1 MNNDLKEK
9 VQKLPLRPGVYQ
21 FLDDRGKL
29 LYIGKATRLRQRVQ
43 SYFRSSTLLS
53 DAKKRMVHAIADVE
67 VTVVSTEPEALLLE
81 TTLIKKYKPPYNVV
95 MKDDKNFQYI
105 HITDDLYPQIETERK
120 LPLRG
125 RSGEYFGPY
134 TSGRAI
140 RHTLALLKAIFRFC
154 TTPPT
159 VDKEGNIVLPKRP
172 CLEYHLERC
181 IGPCAG
187 DVSPEEYQTMMKQ
200 IAQFLKGDYEEIRNS
215 LDSAMQR
222 ASLHRRYE
230 EAARLRDQLQAIDHM
245 MTEQKVVSSRREDAD
260 YFSLAR
266 DDKQAAVNVFTVRRG
281 KLIKQDTFILRHV
294 QDQSDNDV
302 LAAFADQYYAFTN
315 AQPREIYLST
325 QERRGRHKRMLDM
338 GIENAHQRLLQQRSS
353 VEKREERVGNGLL
366 QIAQAIGL
374 LGADAEIDDAYEV
387 LQRIEIYDNSNV
399 QGKYPVA
406 SMVVFEDGEAAKSQ
420 YRKFKIKTVEGPDDF
435 ASMREVIN
443 RRVGRLPRAKK
454 RASIANPDNKKRSIK
469 EPWPRPSLIV
479 IDGGKGQLSAAKSML
494 DAARQDIPVISLAK
508 REEEIFLPGQSNPI
522 LLKPQSDGFYL
533 MQRMRD
539 EAHRFAIG
547 FYRSRHL
554 KGLLD

>member
-1 MNNDLKEK
+1 MDTQKTVKEK
-9 VQKLPLRPGVYQ
+9 VAKLPLKPGVYQ

-43 SYFRSSTLLS
+43 SYFRASTPLS
-53 DAKKRMVHAIADVE
+53 GAKQRMVAAIADIE
-67 VTVVSTEPEALLLE
+67 ITVVDTEPEALLLE

-105 HITDDLYPQIETERK
+105 HITDDLYPRIETERK

-134 TSGRAI
+134 TSGRSM
-140 RHTLALLKAIFRFC
+140 RRTLALLKSVFLYC
-154 TTPPT
+154 TTPPS

-187 DVSPEEYQTMMKQ
+187 VVEPEDYQAMMKK
-200 IAQFLKGDYEEIRNS
+200 ISQFLQGDYEEIRNQ
-215 LDSAMQR
+215 LDRDMQR
-222 ASLHRRYE
+222 ASGRERYE

-266 DDKQAAVNVFTVRRG
+266 DDKQAAMNVFTVRRG
-281 KLIKQDTFILRHV
+281 KLIKQDTFVLRHV
-294 QDQSDNDV
+294 ADQSDDDV
-302 LAAFADQYYAFTN
+302 VAAFADQYYAFTN
-315 AQPREIYLST
+315 SRPKQIYLST
-325 QERRGRHKRMLDM
+325 EDRRGRHKRMLDM
-338 GIENAHQRLLQQRSS
+338 GIENAHQRLLQQRTSI
-353 VEKREERVGNGLL
+353 EKREEKIGEALL
-366 QIAQAIGL
+366 QLAQAIGML
-374 LGADAEIDDAYEV
+374 DKEASIDEAYDV
-387 LQRIEIYDNSNV
+387 LQRVEIYDNSNN

-406 SMVVFEDGEAAKSQ
+406 SMVVFEDGEPAKSQ

-435 ASMREVIN
+435 ASMREVLD
-443 RRVGRLPRAKK
+443 RRLSHLPRRNKDGTK
-454 RASIANPDNKKRSIK
+454 RKTQKD
-469 EPWPRPSLIV
+469 PWPRPNLIIV
-479 IDGGKGQLSAAKSML
+479 DGGKGQLSSAQAIMDIYK
-494 DAARQDIPVISLAK
+494 QDIPIISLAK
-508 REEEIFLPGQSNPI
+508 QEEEIFIPGREEPVLLPRKSEA
-522 LLKPQSDGFYL
+522 LYL
-533 MQRMRD
+533 VQRMRD